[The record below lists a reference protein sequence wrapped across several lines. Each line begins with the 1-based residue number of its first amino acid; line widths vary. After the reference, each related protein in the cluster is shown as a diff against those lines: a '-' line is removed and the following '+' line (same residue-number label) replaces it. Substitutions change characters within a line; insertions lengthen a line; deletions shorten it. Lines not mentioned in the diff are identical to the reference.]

1 MNLVKMQILAGWNH
15 YYANLGAVCAND
27 YVDEV
32 ERCMEQ
38 DRKAVEMYHQMD
50 QEDGMEWEC
59 HSILDLHTGMKMN
72 AGIQSLCGSY
82 H

>member
-38 DRKAVEMYHQMD
+38 DRKSCGNVSS
-50 QEDGMEWEC
+50 DG
-59 HSILDLHTGMKMN
+59 SGKMVWN
-72 AGIQSLCGSY
+72 GNVTAYWIYTLE
-82 H
+82 